1 MKKRILPLILALV
14 TTAAVFAAPAAA
26 GDGNSPY
33 RDVKTTRWSFSD
45 IMYVTENGLMNGV
58 GDGIFSPAG
67 IMTRAMAV
75 TVLWRMQGGP
85 EVKYSSV
92 FSDVKEG
99 KWYTD
104 AVIWASKNGVV
115 NGVGGGR
122 FAPADTV
129 TREQLAAIIM
139 RYASIEYII
148 TDERA
153 DISGYADYGRI
164 HSYARDAM
172 AWAGAVGL
180 INGMTKT
187 TLSPGTGATREQFAA
202 ILRRFREYGLFRYR
216 TVYNFPAYNA
226 PEKADRELVRDA
238 DFYVS
243 PDGNDGDPGTFDRPF
258 ATFERAR
265 DAVREYKASA
275 DGGIVVAFKGGD
287 YGSLNIRFDASDSGT
302 EECPVTYTAYGDGD
316 VVFMNGVEI
325 RAPELVPVDGS
336 DYRLFPERTRSDIY
350 KIYVGDVLTA
360 DAMKNAI
367 VTLNGGMCR
376 AAGYPNGGDNMTLA
390 TKYADNALQYLPFM
404 KKKIESWHTLDGV
417 TIEGPIMIDFEYNV
431 FPALSWDSE
440 NSVMTFDTG
449 GRPFPDDDASY
460 WSGKPHHFCNV
471 SEELDSRDEY
481 YLDPGTMCLYVYGA
495 EPDDVYSVAVGGQ
508 FISVGDGYADG
519 AEWITFD
526 GFSLRYCTETAM
538 RISHASEHINVKNL
552 DIYAVRG
559 RGIHLNGEHNSV
571 EGCSVDTFTGEGI
584 YCFGGDLT
592 VRSNLIRNGEAGI
605 YAAGVREIS
614 HNEIENMTDSAV
626 YYADCPVTIE
636 YNVMRN
642 VCLEGSD
649 KGFIYNGASWFQVG
663 GVIRYNL
670 FCADRDNGGICVYLD
685 DGLSNQEVYGN
696 LFYGPAS
703 QGIRINGGRNNDV
716 FDNVFIKGDGDSGT
730 LLSLGAKY
738 ATMFDEDGNPT
749 GSLATYHANSLGQK
763 PEPGTAEYDLW
774 AERWP
779 EALAINTDWA
789 NVETDP
795 DCGANASYNVVKNNY
810 SFVGSENNAHSVDE
824 PHFTRFSTVENN
836 PIFGLDVNYL
846 FVDPTHG
853 DYRIRGGAGDG
864 VITEIPF
871 IPFEEMGRYN

>member
-1 MKKRILPLILALV
+1 MKKRILSLILALV
-14 TTAAVFAAPAAA
+14 TAMSMAAAPASA
-26 GDGNSPY
+26 GEGESPY
-33 RDVKTTRWSFSD
+33 RDVKTSRWSFSD
-45 IMYVTENGLMNGV
+45 IMYATENGLMNGV
-58 GDGIFSPAG
+58 ADGVFSPAG
-67 IMTRAMAV
+67 TMTRAMVV
-75 TVLWRMQGGP
+75 TVLWRMQGEP
-85 EVKYSSV
+85 EVGYSPV
-92 FSDVKEG
+92 FSDVKDG
-99 KWYTD
+99 KWYTG

-115 NGVGGGR
+115 NGVGGGK
-122 FAPADTV
+122 FAPSDTV

-139 RYASIEYII
+139 RYAPIEYII
-148 TDERA
+148 PEENA
-153 DISGYADYGRI
+153 DITGYADYGKV
-164 HSYARDAM
+164 HSFAKGAM
-172 AWAGAVGL
+172 SWANAVGL
-180 INGMTKT
+180 IKGVTNT
-187 TLSPGTGATREQFAA
+187 TLSPRSGATREQFAA
-202 ILRRFREYGLFRYR
+202 ILRRFREYGSFRYR
-216 TVYNFPAYNA
+216 TVYNFPAYNV
-226 PEKADRELVRDA
+226 PEKADRELVTDA

-243 PDGNDGDPGTFDRPF
+243 PDGNDGDPGTFDKPF
-258 ATFERAR
+258 ATFERAKA
-265 DAVREYKASA
+265 AVRDFKPSA
-275 DGGIVVAFKGGD
+275 TGPVVVAFKGGD
-287 YGSLNIRFDASDSGT
+287 YGALNIRFDKTDSGT
-302 EECPVTYTAYGDGD
+302 KECPVVYTAYGDGE
-316 VVFMNGVEI
+316 VRFTNGVEI
-325 RAPELVPVDGS
+325 KGTDLVPIDGS
-336 DYRLFPERTRSDIY
+336 DYHLFPEKTRSKIY
-350 KIYVGDVLTA
+350 KIYVGEVLTA
-360 DAMKNAI
+360 DAMKNSI
-367 VTLNGGMCR
+367 VTLGGEMCSPAR
-376 AAGYPNGGDNMTLA
+376 YPDGGDDMTMG
-390 TKYADNALQYLPFM
+390 TKYADNALKYPSVM
-404 KKKIESWHTLDGV
+404 KKKFDTWHTLTGV
-417 TIEGPIMIDFEYNV
+417 TVEGPIMIDYEYNV
-431 FPALSWDSE
+431 FPVVSYDSE
-440 NSVMTFDTG
+440 NVVMTFDTG
-449 GRPFPDDDASY
+449 GRVLPDDKSGY
-460 WSGKPHHFCNV
+460 WSLKPHHFCNV

-481 YLDPGTMCLYVYGA
+481 YLDPETMCLYVYGA
-495 EPDDVYSVAVGGQ
+495 EPDDVYSVATGGQ
-508 FISVGDGYADG
+508 FISVGDGYTSG

-526 GFSLRYCTETAM
+526 GFSLRYCTETAL
-538 RISHASEHINVKNL
+538 RVSHVSEHINVKNF

-559 RGIHLNGEHNSV
+559 HGIHLNGEHNTV

-592 VRSNLIRNGEAGI
+592 VRNNLIRRGEVGI

-614 HNEIENMTDSAV
+614 HNEIENMTDSAI

-670 FCADRDNGGICVYLD
+670 FCADDDNGGICVYLD

-716 FDNVFIKGDGDSGT
+716 YENVFIKRDGDSGT
-730 LLSLGAKY
+730 LFSLGAKY

-853 DYRIRGGAGDG
+853 DYRIRDGAGDG

-871 IPFEEMGRYN
+871 IPFEEMGRY